1 MILQQACNI
10 IKLKCKNEEASMAK
24 LAIVTGL
31 GRGIGYGIA
40 LRMAQAGY
48 DIAGTYR
55 SSSAGAVELQGKICG
70 MGRECSI
77 YRCDVSKM
85 EDIYAFWE
93 EFNNQHGKVD
103 VLINNSGVTQTA
115 PFLEMTEE
123 MWDIVN
129 STDWKGT
136 YFMSQLGAKRMVAT
150 GVHGVIIN
158 ISSNHMSSCWPGS
171 TAYAGAKAA
180 LSKFGENAAMEL
192 AKYGIRVVTIA
203 PGYTANRAP
212 DEMTPEMLERQAD
225 IFEKIPIHRYGEPS
239 EVGGACVFL
248 AGEDAGYIT
257 GTTLFMDGGALLPN
271 LPGFRGW

>member
-1 MILQQACNI
+1 MG
-10 IKLKCKNEEASMAK
+10 K

-40 LRMAQAGY
+40 LKMAEAGY
-48 DIAGTYR
+48 DIVGTYR
-55 SSSAGAVELQGKICG
+55 NSAAGAEEVRGIIRK

-77 YRCDVSKM
+77 YRCDLFKM
-85 EDIYAFWE
+85 GDIRAFWDA
-93 EFNNQHGKVD
+93 FNKNHAKAD
-103 VLINNSGVTQTA
+103 VLINNSGVTQSA

-123 MWDIVN
+123 MWDTVN
-129 STDWKGT
+129 LTDWKGT
-136 YFMSQLGAKRMVAT
+136 FFMSQAGARMMVDT
-150 GVHGVIIN
+150 GTRGVIIN
-158 ISSNHMSSCWPGS
+158 ISSNHMSSCWPGA

-203 PGYTANRAP
+203 PGYTTNR
-212 DEMTPEMLERQAD
+212 TPEEMSPEYEQR
-225 IFEKIPIHRYGEPS
+225 ISEINEKIPIHRFGEPS

-248 AGEDAGYIT
+248 AGADAGYIT